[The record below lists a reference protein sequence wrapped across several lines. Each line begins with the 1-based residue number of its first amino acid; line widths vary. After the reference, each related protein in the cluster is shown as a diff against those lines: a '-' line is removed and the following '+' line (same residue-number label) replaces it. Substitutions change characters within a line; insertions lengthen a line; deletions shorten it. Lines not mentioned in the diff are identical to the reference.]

1 MKPEYI
7 YKIFTD
13 SSFLHSVAWSEDLE
27 SLIVVFSS
35 GAIWLY
41 EDIKADVYN
50 SFIAAP
56 SAGKYFNLNIRNLTS
71 GILLD
76 RNKEAVG
83 GLDFV

>member
-1 MKPEYI
+1 MKPQFI

-41 EDIKADVYN
+41 EGIEAEVYE

-71 GILLD
+71 GVLLD
-76 RNKEAVG
+76 RNKKAIE